1 MYRLGTDG
9 AEEFGRFGIDVGR
22 LEHRT
27 RPLLR
32 PCMDWSERRYHLAG
46 SLGAA
51 VTGALM
57 ERRWIATREAS
68 RIVAVTKAGEAGL
81 HEWLGIDVAGLRAV
95 T

>member
-1 MYRLGTDG
+1 MD
-9 AEEFGRFGIDVGR
+9 R

-51 VTGALM
+51 LTSALVQ
-57 ERRWIATREAS
+57 RRWIATREAS
-68 RIVAVTKAGEAGL
+68 RIITVTKAGEVGL
-81 HEWLGIDVAGLRAV
+81 RDWLGIDLAGLRAAA
-95 T
+95 